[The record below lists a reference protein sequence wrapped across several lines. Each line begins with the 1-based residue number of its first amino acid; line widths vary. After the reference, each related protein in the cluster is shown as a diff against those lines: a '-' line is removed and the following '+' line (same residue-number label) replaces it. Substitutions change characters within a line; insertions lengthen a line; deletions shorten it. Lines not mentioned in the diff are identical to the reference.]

1 MLKKEDR
8 IINLKTEIDNN
19 LKLINIDV
27 KINNLEE
34 DIVFNLSKTNNKP
47 KILTKQNQSENLFDF
62 LKYRNE
68 TPEMTDLAKFYAK
81 TPLMESIQEKL
92 FDSLDIEDYKE
103 SSRLLIKL
111 HQNYLTYLI
120 KQDFFSDILYL
131 AYLRNY
137 KNNVKFYQELYEY
150 LQDIKLLT
158 DLHYYTTRFASMAK
172 FLDEITIFDGHRMV
186 DNEINTKIDFTIES
200 EDLATLT
207 EFTHRIYKDNRI
219 TYESLPHKDFKK
231 YFGILYNDLISVV
244 EYSRY

>member
-1 MLKKEDR
+1 MLKNEAR

-47 KILTKQNQSENLFDF
+47 KILTKQNPNENLFGF

-68 TPEMTDLAKFYAK
+68 PPEMTDLAKVYVK
-81 TPLMESIQEKL
+81 TPLMERIQEKL

-137 KNNVKFYQELYEY
+137 ENNVKFYQELYEDI
-150 LQDIKLLT
+150 QDIKLLT
-158 DLHYYTTRFASMAK
+158 DLHHYTTRFSSKSK
-172 FLDEITIFDGHRMV
+172 FLDEITIFDGHLMV
-186 DNEINTKIDFTIES
+186 DTEINTRIDFTIES

-207 EFTHRIYKDNRI
+207 EFTHRIFKNNRI
-219 TYESLPHKDFKK
+219 TYERLPQKDFEK
-231 YFGILYNDLISVV
+231 YFGILYKDLISVV